1 MIELYLFLSTF
12 IAVFSLGLQSL
23 NVNQGHYWA
32 AAGTS
37 ILISS
42 GHILLY
48 RYMPE
53 ASAQQMA
60 AYYFGGILGITSSMW
75 VHARTL
81 GRKRLLDQAEAE
93 KRIAEAVLT
102 QLLAAQNA
110 RRTDVH

>member
-1 MIELYLFLSTF
+1 MIELALFLSTF

-37 ILISS
+37 LLISS

-53 ASAQQMA
+53 AAAGQVL
-60 AYYFGGILGITSSMW
+60 AYYAGGISGITSSMW

-81 GRKRLLDQAEAE
+81 GRRKLADQAAAE
-93 KRIAEAVLT
+93 KRIADAVLAK
-102 QLLAAQNA
+102 LLVIQQQ
-110 RRTDVH
+110 RHTDIH

>member
-1 MIELYLFLSTF
+1 MIELLLFGSTF

-37 ILISS
+37 LLISS

-53 ASAQQMA
+53 AKAVEVL
-60 AYYFGGILGITSSMW
+60 AYYAGGVLGITSSMW

-81 GRKRLLDQAEAE
+81 GRKRLTDQAAIE
-93 KRIAEAVLT
+93 KRVADAVLARLLTT
-102 QLLAAQNA
+102 QYD
-110 RRTDVH
+110 RRSDIH

>member
-1 MIELYLFLSTF
+1 MIEFLLFLSTYV
-12 IAVFSLGLQSL
+12 AVFSLGLQSL

-37 ILISS
+37 VLISS

-53 ASAQQMA
+53 AAAGQMA
-60 AYYFGGILGITSSMW
+60 AYFAGGILGITSSMW

-81 GRKRLLDQAEAE
+81 GRKKLADQALLEKRVADAVLARLLEAQ
-93 KRIAEAVLT
+93 I
-102 QLLAAQNA
+102 A
-110 RRTDVH
+110 RRTDIH

>member
-1 MIELYLFLSTF
+1 MIELLLFGSTF

-23 NVNQGHYWA
+23 NVNQGHYLA

-37 ILISS
+37 VLISS

-53 ASAQQMA
+53 ARAA
-60 AYYFGGILGITSSMW
+60 EVLAYYAGGVLGITSSMW

-81 GRKRLLDQAEAE
+81 GKKRLQDQAAAE
-93 KRIAEAVLT
+93 KRIADAVLA
-102 QLLAAQNA
+102 QLLVVQNA
-110 RRTDVH
+110 RRTDIH